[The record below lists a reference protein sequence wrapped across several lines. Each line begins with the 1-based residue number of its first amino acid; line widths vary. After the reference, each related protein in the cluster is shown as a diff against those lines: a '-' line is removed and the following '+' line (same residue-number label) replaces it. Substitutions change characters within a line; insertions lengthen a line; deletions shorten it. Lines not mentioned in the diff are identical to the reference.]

1 VLCAHVDFGS
11 FVDGEFVIA
20 AAAAAAVLLVLLF
33 KN

>member
-1 VLCAHVDFGS
+1 MLCAHVDFGS

-20 AAAAAAVLLVLLF
+20 AAAAAVLLVLLF